1 LYSFPGHNEAL
12 LNDGTS
18 GFRIGGASNNA
29 PLPNIGAWYMY
40 SPARRWLITS
50 RVDFMAASIGDYDG
64 TLWNG
69 NIGVNYQAGKH
80 FGIGLAYQYF
90 SINVKVDKLD
100 WQGKVN
106 LKHHGPIV
114 SVTANW

>member
-1 LYSFPGHNEAL
+1 
-12 LNDGTS
+12 
-18 GFRIGGASNNA
+18 
-29 PLPNIGAWYMY
+29 MY

-50 RVDFMAASIGDYDG
+50 RVDFMTASIGDYDG

-69 NIGVNYQAGKH
+69 NIGVNYQAGRH

-90 SINVKVDKLD
+90 SINVKVDKSD

-106 LKHHGPIV
+106 LKHYGPIV